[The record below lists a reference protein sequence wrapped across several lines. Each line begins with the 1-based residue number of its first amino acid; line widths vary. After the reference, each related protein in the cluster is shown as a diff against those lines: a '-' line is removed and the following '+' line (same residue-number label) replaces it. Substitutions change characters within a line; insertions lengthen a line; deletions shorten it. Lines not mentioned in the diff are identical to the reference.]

1 MHSKLKRIL
10 KNLFFICLGYGMYCN
25 TYAID
30 NVHLQPWFDLSNSRN
45 NAWTISGLLHNE
57 QDEYY
62 GFMMILERQEQVL
75 HAFASLYDLNEKKL
89 IWHQEDTQY
98 LELNTPCS
106 QSAGGFYWH
115 FSPINQSFIL
125 AYQDQKTKKQLF
137 NLKMDF
143 MQPII
148 VTPKISLTPT
158 LKVKQYW
165 SGSINGHIHTPDEQ
179 FVTSASVW
187 VQNIWQ
193 NKTDTQTHPFSEIL
207 CQFQDGSSLFAIQ
220 APEKNG
226 LHAALA
232 GLYDKDSQRQTISQ
246 FINLTPPNQ
255 DDYEIKLSGQK
266 DLLQLHQLFHHPRYH
281 ALLANRKSLEQNG
294 FCIYTHQSWGNHPTP
309 QIQLP
314 LSSTVHEFNFF
325 EKTFALV
332 QKPFKMPFIMRNK
345 ESS

>member
-1 MHSKLKRIL
+1 MRSKIKQVLK
-10 KNLFFICLGYGMYCN
+10 KLFFICLGYGIYCN
-25 TYAID
+25 THALD
-30 NVHLQPWFDLSNSRN
+30 DVHLQPWFDLSNAHN

-57 QDEYY
+57 QDDYY

-75 HAFASLYDLNEKKL
+75 HVLASLYDLNEKKL
-89 IWHQEDTQY
+89 IWHQEETQY
-98 LELNTPCS
+98 LELDKPYS
-106 QSAGGFYWH
+106 QSLKGFYWH
-115 FSPINQSFIL
+115 FSPINQSFVL
-125 AYQDQKTKKQLF
+125 AYQDEKTKKQTF
-137 NLKMDF
+137 NLKMDL
-143 MQPII
+143 MQPIV

-165 SGSINGHIHTPDEQ
+165 SGSINGHIHMPDEQ

-193 NKTDTQTHPFSEIL
+193 NNKDTQTHPFSEIL
-207 CQFQDGSSLFAIQ
+207 CQFQDGGAMFAIQ

-226 LHAALA
+226 LHAAIA
-232 GLYDKDSQRQTISQ
+232 GLYDKDGQRQTMSQ
-246 FINLTPPNQ
+246 FVNLSPPSQ

-266 DLLQLHQLFHHPRYH
+266 EILQLHLLFHHPRYH

-294 FCIYTHQSWGNHPTP
+294 FCIYANQSFGNVQSP

-314 LSSTVHEFNFF
+314 LSSAIHKLNFF
-325 EKTFALV
+325 EKTVALV
-332 QKPFKMPFIMRNK
+332 QKPFKIPFIMKNK